1 MPVGPDTIR
10 LVDGLR
16 VTVLSQLDATD
27 AAIVEAWGRAWNEIV
42 NEWEHAVDALIARST
57 GGEWPPQSVV
67 LREQRAR
74 NALKATR
81 EALLGLA
88 ESLPVT
94 VADVLPG
101 HLAEQLDAHAAII
114 TSQLPKRAGTVVQHL
129 DTSQLTAIVE
139 RTAGQ
144 VTSLAWPMAA
154 RTEAAMK
161 AALVRGVAVGDNP
174 RAVARD
180 MLARVGGAFEGGTAR
195 ALVIARTEIISAH
208 REAAF
213 RQHKANSDT
222 LRGWVWWSAL
232 DRRTCPSCFAKHG
245 TEHTLD
251 ERGPDDHQQGRCTR
265 IPLTKSWRDLGFNT
279 PEPADLTPNAE
290 DVFNRMAPEDQ
301 LAIMGRKRLDLLHS
315 GSVSWGDLASK
326 RTTAGWRDSWAP
338 TSVSDLTKMAAQQ

>member
-10 LVDGLR
+10 LADGLR

-27 AAIVEAWGRAWNEIV
+27 AAIVESWGRAWNEIV
-42 NEWEHAVDALIARST
+42 NEWEHAVDALIARSA
-57 GGEWPPQSVV
+57 GGGWPPQSVV

-101 HLAEQLDAHAAII
+101 HLAAQLDAQAAII

-129 DTSQLTAIVE
+129 DTSQLAAIVE

-174 RAVARD
+174 RVVARD

-195 ALVIARTEIISAH
+195 ALVIARTEVVDAH
-208 REAAF
+208 RTAAY
-213 RQHKANSDT
+213 RQHKANADT
-222 LRGWVWWSAL
+222 LDGWVWWCAL
-232 DRRTCPSCFAKHG
+232 DKRSCPSCWARHG
-245 TEHTLD
+245 TVHPVD
-251 ERGPDDHQQGRCTR
+251 EPGPYDHQQGRCTR
-265 IPLTKSWRDLGFNT
+265 VPHVKPWRDLGFNV
-279 PEPADLTPNAE
+279 PEPADVTPDAQSVFDRLPAE
-290 DVFNRMAPEDQ
+290 DR
-301 LAIMGRKRLDLLHS
+301 LAVMGRDRLALLDA
-315 GSVSWGDLASK
+315 GKVSWSDLSTK
-326 RTTAGWRDSWAP
+326 RSTDGWRDSFVP
-338 TSVSDLTKMAAQQ
+338 TPVTDLRARASA